1 MLLKIYH
8 LHFIHLEE
16 FVVLN
21 KTSLNVLALDFS
33 PRLLWSK
40 NLLMEPM
47 TAILFAPPAM
57 PHTQKKNYYALS
69 CLSERTFYAL

>member
-1 MLLKIYH
+1 MTSSSGLQLG
-8 LHFIHLEE
+8 E

-57 PHTQKKNYYALS
+57 PHTKKKL
-69 CLSERTFYAL
+69 LRIIMPE